1 MELAKQSF
9 KPWQEARMLHVMS
22 DAFQELVGDD
32 YSFDSIDAPHFMPA
46 GSTKSDSVQFCGTAT
61 LILGGAMFGA
71 LYATMIWMAL

>member
-32 YSFDSIDAPHFMPA
+32 YSFDSIDAPHFIPA
-46 GSTKSDSVQFCGTAT
+46 GSAKADSTQFCGTGWIT
-61 LILGGAMFGA
+61 VIRR
-71 LYATMIWMAL
+71 